1 MDGGDGAAGAVAAEG
16 GDGGFD
22 GAAYA
27 AAVDGGAGDAGPQGS
42 RPGRRRPRTA
52 AELRRRRTHCRRF
65 LRRRRRRLDADADAD
80 DAAGRRDRPPGRLR
94 RRRLRRPPGPDRPS
108 TWFPD
113 SARATCSSGS

>member
-1 MDGGDGAAGAVAAEG
+1 MGGGDGAAGAVAAEG

-22 GAAYA
+22 GAVD
-27 AAVDGGAGDAGPQGS
+27 AAVDGDVGDAGPQGS

-52 AELRRRRTHCRRF
+52 AELRRRRTHCRRL
-65 LRRRRRRLDADADAD
+65 LRRRLDADAD

-94 RRRLRRPPGPDRPS
+94 RRRLRRPSGPDRPS

>member
-27 AAVDGGAGDAGPQGS
+27 AVDGGVGDAGPPGS
-42 RPGRRRPRTA
+42 RPGRRRQRTA
-52 AELRRRRTHCRRF
+52 AELRRRRTHCRR
-65 LRRRRRRLDADADAD
+65 LRLDADAD

-94 RRRLRRPPGPDRPS
+94 RRRLRRPSGPGRPS